1 MCPVSRSG
9 TMVSRVMARRPAEVL
24 EMEDAKQLIQQ
35 AFEQAKASGK
45 PDWHRMTTAVLKNRL
60 LSLTG
65 NAFHEAEYDA
75 STFASFVQRYEGLVH
90 LDRSSF
96 PPIVELRDIESVAPS
111 GENKPLSRPRVRSDL
126 WLAALD
132 YSSKTQ
138 YVWDSSLIQ
147 ARQRQDED
155 DGPVITVVTQ
165 AEFQRWRREFMDE
178 VLPAIPLTTEQSL
191 QVDVWFQ
198 RQLPTSHLPRHLIHW
213 FDDSGLAPPSD
224 LLTSATVEQ
233 AAQSSSDTEELRQLV
248 LRVVR
253 GMTEDE
259 LEQLNLPS
267 RAVLRISRS
276 SRL

>member
-1 MCPVSRSG
+1 
-9 TMVSRVMARRPAEVL
+9 
-24 EMEDAKQLIQQ
+24 MEDAKQLIQQ

-138 YVWDSSLIQ
+138 YVWDSSLMQ
-147 ARQRQDED
+147 ARQRRDED

-198 RQLPTSHLPRHLIHW
+198 RQLPTSHLPRHLIPKWNGFLRDKVHKHLIHW